1 MTILLDNGHGQD
13 TPGKRSPDGFFREY
27 AYTRFLAKQIQEH
40 LIALGLDAR
49 LLVPELD
56 DISLPER
63 CRRVN
68 AICKEFGNDLVIL
81 ISLHV
86 NAAGNGR
93 EWLNARGWSCYTT
106 RGNTKAD
113 SLASCLYGAANEHLP
128 GQRLRTDYTDGD
140 PDIESNFYILRHTS
154 CPAVLSE
161 NLFMDNREDVAFLES
176 EEGAKAIVGL
186 HVDGILQYLSIS

>member
-68 AICKEFGNDLVIL
+68 TLERPRMEL
-81 ISLHV
+81 LHHQGT
-86 NAAGNGR
+86 NPSRQPRNGP
-93 EWLNARGWSCYTT
+93 LRG
-106 RGNTKAD
+106 RRR
-113 SLASCLYGAANEHLP
+113 LASG
-128 GQRLRTDYTDGD
+128 
-140 PDIESNFYILRHTS
+140 S
-154 CPAVLSE
+154 PAP
-161 NLFMDNREDVAFLES
+161 
-176 EEGAKAIVGL
+176 
-186 HVDGILQYLSIS
+186 